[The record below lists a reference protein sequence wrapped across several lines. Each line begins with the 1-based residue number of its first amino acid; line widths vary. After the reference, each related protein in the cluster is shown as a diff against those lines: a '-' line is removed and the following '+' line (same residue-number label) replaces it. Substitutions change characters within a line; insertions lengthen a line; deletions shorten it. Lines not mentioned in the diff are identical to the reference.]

1 MNVSNYWSKRIEES
15 KEYINKLDVQKNKI
29 EKSYA
34 QNNKRLKKIRDA
46 IRARLARLAKLGYPS
61 IQCNSKEKNGDLGK
75 LLSMQS
81 ELQYQNIALSNNV
94 FSLCSKMLDVSL
106 DIGDC
111 NKNLTLASYIEN
123 NLV

>member
-15 KEYINKLDVQKNKI
+15 KEYINKLDVQKNEI
-29 EKSYA
+29 EKIYA

-46 IRARLARLAKLGYPS
+46 IRSKLGHS
-61 IQCNSKEKNGDLGK
+61 RVTRCNSKEKNGELGK

-81 ELQYQNIALSNNV
+81 ELQYKNIGLSNNV
-94 FSLCSKMLDVSL
+94 FSICNKKFDVSL
-106 DIGDC
+106 DIGEC
-111 NKNLTLASYIEN
+111 KNNFMLASYIEN